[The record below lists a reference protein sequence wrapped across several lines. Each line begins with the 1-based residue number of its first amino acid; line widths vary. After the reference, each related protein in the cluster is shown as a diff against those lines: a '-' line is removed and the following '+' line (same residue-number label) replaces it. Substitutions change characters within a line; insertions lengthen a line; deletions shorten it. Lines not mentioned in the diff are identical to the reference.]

1 MKMKLLIY
9 KANKKGLLISEFIN
23 GRDCNAYIDLIR
35 DDCKNSEEYVTIPIQ
50 GCSYIN
56 KYRLKNDYDIIFIT
70 DDFYFKNPGYELLK
84 IERENC
90 FVIVV
95 SSGLMNEFYAAGV
108 FGRQRTIS
116 AVYDEVKKAIY
127 FGSLDENGILYA
139 DRAAKLFGK
148 SGIKALSLTRTEISR
163 KKWEM
168 ILIDSVLMLFAVSGR
183 KTVTMNYKIKL
194 EIKSLIS
201 EIVAV
206 VETSRIVDFSFRN
219 YVEQFEKNILDL
231 NWLSQYESR
240 LREENLKSKVS
251 LLNGYIAE
259 LGRRYAVKTPINNS
273 LYLIAS
279 MS

>member
-1 MKMKLLIY
+1 MKLLIY

-23 GRDCNAYIDLIR
+23 ERERNAYIDLIR
-35 DDCKNSEEYVTIPIQ
+35 DDCRNSEEDVTIPIQ
-50 GCSYIN
+50 DCNYIN
-56 KYRLKNDYDIIFIT
+56 KNRLKSDYDIIFIT
-70 DDFYFKNPGYELLK
+70 DDFYFKNPGHELLK

-90 FVIVV
+90 FVIVA

-108 FGRQRTIS
+108 FGRQRTVS
-116 AVYDEVKKAIY
+116 AVYDEVKKVIY
-127 FGSLDENGILYA
+127 FGSLDENGVYA
-139 DRAAKLFGK
+139 DRAANLFGK

-183 KTVTMNYKIKL
+183 KTVMMNYEIKL

-206 VETSRIVDFSFRN
+206 VETSHIVDFSFRD

-231 NWLSQYESR
+231 NWLSQYELR
-240 LREENLKSKVS
+240 LREENLKSKFS

-259 LGRRYAVKTPINNS
+259 LGRRYAVKTPINRNLS
-273 LYLIAS
+273 LISS

>member
-1 MKMKLLIY
+1 MKLLIY

-23 GRDCNAYIDLIR
+23 GRDHNVHIDLIC
-35 DDCKNSEEYVTIPIQ
+35 DDCKNSEEHVKIPIQ

-56 KYRLKNDYDIIFIT
+56 KDRLKNDYDIIFIT
-70 DDFYFKNPGYELLK
+70 DDFYFKNQGYELLK
-84 IERENC
+84 LKRENC
-90 FVIVV
+90 FVIVA
-95 SSGLMNEFYAAGV
+95 SLGFMNEFCAAKI
-108 FGRQRTIS
+108 FGRQRTVS
-116 AVYDEVKKAIY
+116 AVYDEAKEAIY
-127 FGSLDENGILYA
+127 FGSLNENGTYA
-139 DRAAKLFGK
+139 DRAVNLFSK
-148 SGIKALSLTRTEISR
+148 SGIKALSLTGTEISR

-183 KTVTMNYKIKL
+183 KTVMMNYRIKL

-206 VETSRIVDFSFRN
+206 VETSHIVDFSFRD
-219 YVEQFEKNILDL
+219 YVRQFEKNILDL
-231 NWLSQYESR
+231 NWLSQYEFR

-259 LGRRYAVKTPINNS
+259 LGRRYAVKTPINSSFS
-273 LYLIAS
+273 LFAS